1 MRVFSFGCQ
10 ALQNIFRAYTE
21 GILFAGSKDVC
32 QNNDICHGKY
42 FGKIIQ
48 KSFGAG
54 VGVWLEYQHQTLMRI
69 FLRGGQCSA
78 DLCRMMCISSMMVTP
93 STVPLY
99 WKRRLAPWK
108 ASRPLMMASVLIPM
122 VQARAMAPWHFRHVS
137 SGNGKFDFTDGLF
150 VVHGGKRRTG
160 FVIICQII
168 CIIFTG
174 IIKTVGDDLLWKS
187 VGQFLMVCNF
197 SIDNGCSVCQCIAGK
212 FTERTTDVVDILE
225 KVQMFCFY
233 I

>member
-78 DLCRMMCISSMMVTP
+78 DLCRMMCT
-93 STVPLY
+93 
-99 WKRRLAPWK
+99 
-108 ASRPLMMASVLIPM
+108 
-122 VQARAMAPWHFRHVS
+122 
-137 SGNGKFDFTDGLF
+137 GNGGW
-150 VVHGGKRRTG
+150 HRGKRP
-160 FVIICQII
+160 
-168 CIIFTG
+168 
-174 IIKTVGDDLLWKS
+174 DL
-187 VGQFLMVCNF
+187 
-197 SIDNGCSVCQCIAGK
+197 
-212 FTERTTDVVDILE
+212 
-225 KVQMFCFY
+225 
-233 I
+233 